1 MLLLLLLLPGDR
13 EAVVALPVT
22 KADTKQTKQTNR
34 KRVSSDAEAGWLTDL
49 LLLLKGSD
57 QCSMVAVK
65 NDSFSCTCSIYYLPF
80 SSTDRAD
87 RAETREA

>member
-13 EAVVALPVT
+13 EAVVAVVALPVT

-57 QCSMVAVK
+57 
-65 NDSFSCTCSIYYLPF
+65 
-80 SSTDRAD
+80 
-87 RAETREA
+87 